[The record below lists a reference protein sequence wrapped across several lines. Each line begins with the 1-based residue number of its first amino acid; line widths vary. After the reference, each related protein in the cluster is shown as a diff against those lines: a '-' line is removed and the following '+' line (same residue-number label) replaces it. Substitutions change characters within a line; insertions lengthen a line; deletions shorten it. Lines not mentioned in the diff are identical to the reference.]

1 MDILEYFFFLL
12 LTIFLSIFSIQ
23 ERSRN
28 VSSAIL
34 QALNKMCLAVLRA
47 KTPGDADTVINT
59 INIAARLRKTL
70 AQSMNDSTID
80 HYLGMFKLPKDEIFP
95 ASNQTVDDAINL
107 QVGLTLHE
115 LN

>member
-1 MDILEYFFFLL
+1 MNIFFLL

-34 QALNKMCLAVLRA
+34 QALNKICLAVLRA

-59 INIAARLRKTL
+59 TNIAARLRKTL

-80 HYLGMFKLPKDEIFP
+80 HYLGMFKLPKDEMFP